1 MIRDRYDPV
10 CLFAPVPQLGLAF
23 EPELA
28 ELDRLLEDDALVQFV
43 KTDLARRRP
52 RSLTTGRP
60 STPVEVVLR
69 LLVVKHLYQ
78 WSYAQTEYF
87 VNDSLVLRQFC
98 RLGLAPVPD
107 DTTLLRWANLL
118 HPETL
123 HRLLARV
130 TALARSLRVTR
141 GRKLRLDSTVV
152 EADVH
157 HPSDSTLL
165 ADGVRVLS
173 RLARRTRAVVDRA
186 AAAGGALWR
195 DRTRSA
201 TRSARRIGESMA
213 RRLRREH
220 PGQRPAG
227 PTGEADR
234 RELYRRLLAVARTSV
249 RQATRV
255 EAALA
260 AVPGAAAGRLRVAL
274 GRFLPLVGQVIRQ
287 TERRVLRGERV
298 PAAEKVLSLFEP
310 HTALVRRGKARQ
322 PTEFG
327 AKAVLDEGEGG
338 LVTRYAIFCANP
350 DDADSLPPALGHHR
364 HGFGRPP
371 HLLAGDRHFF
381 SFENERLA
389 AAAGVRRIVLPK
401 RGPYGTRDAARRQR
415 ERARWFRRGERFRSG
430 IEGRSSLVRRR
441 FGLRRCR
448 YHGPDG
454 LERWVGWGI
463 LAHDLRAI
471 ARALAH
477 RPR

>member
-201 TRSARRIGESMA
+201 KRSARRIGESMA

-310 HTALVRRGKARQ
+310 HTALIRRGKVRQ
-322 PTEFG
+322 PAEFG
-327 AKAVLDEGEGG
+327 RKVWLDEVDGG
-338 LVTRYAIFCANP
+338 IVTRFALLEGNASDRLQVAP
-350 DDADSLPPALGHHR
+350 SLTHHAAR
-364 HGFGRPP
+364 FGRPP
-371 HLLAGDRHFF
+371 DLVAADRGAY
-381 SFENERLA
+381 SPEAEQA
-389 AAAGVRRIVLPK
+389 ATALGVRRVCLPLPGHA
-401 RGPYGTRDAARRQR
+401 RPARRAH
-415 ERARWFRRGERFRSG
+415 ERQRWFRRARRFRTG
-430 IEGRSSLVRRR
+430 IDGRISLLRRC

-448 YHGPDG
+448 YRGEAG
-454 LERWVGWGI
+454 MERRVGWAVV
-463 LAHDLRAI
+463 AHDLRAI
-471 ARALAH
+471 GRAAARRAA
-477 RPR
+477 